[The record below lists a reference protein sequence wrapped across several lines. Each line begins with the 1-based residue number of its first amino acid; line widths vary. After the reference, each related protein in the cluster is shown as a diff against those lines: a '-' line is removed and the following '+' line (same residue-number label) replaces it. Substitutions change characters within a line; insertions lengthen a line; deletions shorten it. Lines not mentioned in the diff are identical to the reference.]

1 MNWANL
7 HALGAFKN
15 GDYLEILVPEDNLD
29 FGLKE
34 YARIDSKGFVHLPQK
49 PGLGVE
55 IDWDFIDSQTIF
67 KS

>member
-7 HALGAFKN
+7 HTLGAFKN

-34 YARIDSKGFVHLPQK
+34 YARIDGQGLVHLPQK

-55 IDWDFIDSQTIF
+55 IDWEFIKSQTVY
-67 KS
+67 